1 MKDNS
6 NYEIIENDA
15 ELEKLCTDSVELIN
29 YARNI
34 IVKHVNIVQIMTY
47 YSLGRWIVE
56 TQQMG
61 EKRAKYGSKVIKT
74 LSENLQK
81 EFGKGF
87 SEDTLKNAR
96 KFYLTY
102 KERISET
109 VFSLFAIEKSE
120 TVFSFFEKEPPFIVS
135 WSHYLQLMRIENE
148 AERSFYE
155 IETAKTGWGV
165 RTLQR
170 QYNSSLYE
178 RLALSRDKEGVLR
191 LASEGN
197 VITKPED
204 IIKQPTVLEFLGMEE
219 KAKYSETD
227 LETALI
233 NKLQKFLLEL
243 GKGYLFE
250 ARQKRFTYDE
260 DNFYVDLVFYNRL
273 LRCYVL
279 IDLKVDKLTHQDI
292 GQALL
297 NDGVI
302 NNEQLQSLIIGYQ
315 SENELYD
322 ADMSAETKDIV
333 DHLVENFFVIAER
346 PLSPGE
352 LSFLH
357 LLFNDLVRFI
367 GDDFSPVRPEL
378 CKEYPTNYCIRQ
390 QINGKFSIRT
400 YIDMPE
406 STCIAFASRYV
417 NEDFH
422 SFDEYVQSSLE
433 DFLNLHN
440 GLFNVNMSNEQGLE
454 LQLDVPNVVTD
465 ELVTFEHEAYMLPIV
480 YSFGTIHFIFE
491 LIHNEL

>member
-34 IVKHVNIVQIMTY
+34 VVKHVNIVQIMTY

-292 GQALL
+292 GQMQMYVNYYDRYEKLEDENPTIGILLCKEKNDALVEITL
-297 NDGVI
+297 PKDANIYASEYFYFMRAFSKDNIFTSVEKMSEEAKKIFEGISKHSDLAFNQAKMAVDKISVFDQHQILDGLYQDVI
-302 NNEQLQSLIIGYQ
+302 SDDSYEKEKVRFFLLWGALNEQLQ
-315 SENELYD
+315 ENTIKYCTDL
-322 ADMSAETKDIV
+322 SAQKISVSQIPYFEGFYAQCKNKGASIV
-333 DHLVENFFVIAER
+333 DI
-346 PLSPGE
+346 
-352 LSFLH
+352 
-357 LLFNDLVRFI
+357 
-367 GDDFSPVRPEL
+367 
-378 CKEYPTNYCIRQ
+378 
-390 QINGKFSIRT
+390 
-400 YIDMPE
+400 
-406 STCIAFASRYV
+406 
-417 NEDFH
+417 
-422 SFDEYVQSSLE
+422 
-433 DFLNLHN
+433 
-440 GLFNVNMSNEQGLE
+440 
-454 LQLDVPNVVTD
+454 
-465 ELVTFEHEAYMLPIV
+465 
-480 YSFGTIHFIFE
+480 
-491 LIHNEL
+491 